1 MEYEDGGGVFKDTL
15 HTHTHTH
22 CTCATCAM
30 LTDAGSEP
38 ENNPDMDFHGL

>member
-1 MEYEDGGGVFKDTL
+1 MEYEDGGGVFKDTF
-15 HTHTHTH
+15 THAHTH